1 MTGNI
6 SLWGIPVGGYLCSQE
21 NMGIKKIAQTGVVRK
36 MSIFSNMTQNISLE
50 EYLALL
56 ERMKQA
62 ALCDMDT
69 FPEKENRS
77 GDERV
82 FSFLGVRFRYRD
94 DEDCLYAD
102 CSSMGYQPFTR
113 FHPHLWEYMKE
124 ESEGFLEDQDLFEEP
139 MEDKFYWEVTK
150 YIQLDERIY
159 EQYEVT
165 FSLKLEMLSVK
176 GYLYEFERWR
186 FRHSEYL
193 KYFTEEQEFILKHAR
208 QSETPVNVVLPYHPG
223 DILYLDAQP
232 FGRPFYAVYCGETMS
247 DRDHFEWTKK
257 EYGCYKREHPCL
269 YLSEDHKGLDLT
281 NLAGWFT
288 DYVPF
293 PYAPLDRIR
302 VAATCGNPGLLKASK
317 MLKKAPDVFWKW
329 RDMKWSG
336 APAGDNGGM
345 EKYIF

>member
-1 MTGNI
+1 MRDGKQKNN
-6 SLWGIPVGGYLCSQE
+6 SGRG
-21 NMGIKKIAQTGVVRK
+21 KRK
-36 MSIFSNMTQNISLE
+36 MSILSIMTQNISLE

-223 DILYLDAQP
+223 DILYLDAKP

-257 EYGCYKREHPCL
+257 EYGFYKREHPCL

-302 VAATCGNPGLLKASK
+302 VADTCGNPGLLKASK
-317 MLKKAPDVFWKW
+317 MLKKDPDVFWKW
-329 RDMKWSG
+329 RDLKWSG

>member
-1 MTGNI
+1 
-6 SLWGIPVGGYLCSQE
+6 
-21 NMGIKKIAQTGVVRK
+21 
-36 MSIFSNMTQNISLE
+36 MSILSIMTQNISLE

-82 FSFLGVRFRYRD
+82 FSFLGIRFRYRD

-223 DILYLDAQP
+223 DILYLDAKP

-257 EYGCYKREHPCL
+257 EYGFYKREHPCL

-302 VAATCGNPGLLKASK
+302 VADTCGNPGLLKASK
-317 MLKKAPDVFWKW
+317 MLKKDPDVFWKW
-329 RDMKWSG
+329 RDLKWSG

>member
-1 MTGNI
+1 
-6 SLWGIPVGGYLCSQE
+6 
-21 NMGIKKIAQTGVVRK
+21 
-36 MSIFSNMTQNISLE
+36 MSILSIMTQNISLE

-102 CSSMGYQPFTR
+102 CSSMRYQPFTR

-223 DILYLDAQP
+223 DILYLDAKP

-257 EYGCYKREHPCL
+257 EYGFYKREHPCL

-302 VAATCGNPGLLKASK
+302 VADTCGNPGLLKASK
-317 MLKKAPDVFWKW
+317 MLKKDPDVFWKW
-329 RDMKWSG
+329 RDLKWSG

>member
-1 MTGNI
+1 
-6 SLWGIPVGGYLCSQE
+6 
-21 NMGIKKIAQTGVVRK
+21 
-36 MSIFSNMTQNISLE
+36 MSILSIMTQNISLE

-82 FSFLGVRFRYRD
+82 FSFLGIRFRYRD

-193 KYFTEEQEFILKHAR
+193 KYFTEEQEFILKHAK

-223 DILYLDAQP
+223 DILYLDAKP

-257 EYGCYKREHPCL
+257 EYGFYKREHPCL
-269 YLSEDHKGLDLT
+269 YISEDHKGLDLT

-302 VAATCGNPGLLKASK
+302 VADTCGNPGLLKASK
-317 MLKKAPDVFWKW
+317 MLKKDPDVFWKW
-329 RDMKWSG
+329 RDLKWSG

>member
-1 MTGNI
+1 
-6 SLWGIPVGGYLCSQE
+6 
-21 NMGIKKIAQTGVVRK
+21 
-36 MSIFSNMTQNISLE
+36 MSILSIMTQNISLE

-82 FSFLGVRFRYRD
+82 FSFLGIRFRYRD

-124 ESEGFLEDQDLFEEP
+124 ESEGFLEDQDLFEER

-193 KYFTEEQEFILKHAR
+193 KYFTEEQEFILKHER
-208 QSETPVNVVLPYHPG
+208 QAETPVNVVLPYHPG
-223 DILYLDAQP
+223 DILYLDAKP

-257 EYGCYKREHPCL
+257 EYGFYKREHPCL
-269 YLSEDHKGLDLT
+269 YISEDHKGLDLT

-302 VAATCGNPGLLKASK
+302 VADTCGNPGLLKASK
-317 MLKKAPDVFWKW
+317 MLKKDPDVFWKW
-329 RDMKWSG
+329 RDLKWSG

>member
-1 MTGNI
+1 
-6 SLWGIPVGGYLCSQE
+6 
-21 NMGIKKIAQTGVVRK
+21 
-36 MSIFSNMTQNISLE
+36 MSILSIMTQNISLE

-223 DILYLDAQP
+223 DILYLDARP

-257 EYGCYKREHPCL
+257 EYGFYKREHPCL
-269 YLSEDHKGLDLT
+269 YISEDHKGLDLT

-302 VAATCGNPGLLKASK
+302 VADTCGNPGLLKASK
-317 MLKKAPDVFWKW
+317 MLKKDPDVFWKW
-329 RDMKWSG
+329 RDLKWSG

>member
-1 MTGNI
+1 
-6 SLWGIPVGGYLCSQE
+6 
-21 NMGIKKIAQTGVVRK
+21 
-36 MSIFSNMTQNISLE
+36 MSILSIMTQNISLE

-150 YIQLDERIY
+150 YIQLDGHIY
-159 EQYEVT
+159 EQYKVT
-165 FSLKLEMLSVK
+165 LSLKLKILSVQ
-176 GYLYEFERWR
+176 GYPYEFEGRM
-186 FRHSEYL
+186 FRHPEYL
-193 KYFTEEQEFILKHAR
+193 KCFTEEQQFILKHAR
-208 QSETPVNVVLPYHPG
+208 LMMEPMNVVLPYHPG
-223 DILYLDAQP
+223 DILYIDARP
-232 FGRPFYAVYCGETMS
+232 FGKPFYAVYCGETIS
-247 DRDHFEWTKK
+247 DREHFEWTKE
-257 EYGCYKREHPCL
+257 EYGFYKREQPCL
-269 YLSEDHKGLDLT
+269 YISEDHKGLDLT

-288 DYVPF
+288 DYIPF
-293 PYAPLDRIR
+293 PYAPFDQIR
-302 VAATCGNPGLLKASK
+302 VVETCDDSGLLKASK
-317 MLKKAPDVFWKW
+317 MLKENPDVFWKW
-329 RDMKWSG
+329 LNWKD
-336 APAGDNGGM
+336 
-345 EKYIF
+345 EHC

>member
-1 MTGNI
+1 
-6 SLWGIPVGGYLCSQE
+6 
-21 NMGIKKIAQTGVVRK
+21 
-36 MSIFSNMTQNISLE
+36 MSILSIMTQNISLE

-223 DILYLDAQP
+223 DILYLDARP

-257 EYGCYKREHPCL
+257 EYGFYKREHPCL
-269 YLSEDHKGLDLT
+269 YISENHKGLDLT

-302 VAATCGNPGLLKASK
+302 VTDTCGNPGLLKASK
-317 MLKKAPDVFWKW
+317 MLKKDPDVFWKW
-329 RDMKWSG
+329 RDLKWSG

>member
-1 MTGNI
+1 
-6 SLWGIPVGGYLCSQE
+6 
-21 NMGIKKIAQTGVVRK
+21 
-36 MSIFSNMTQNISLE
+36 
-50 EYLALL
+50 
-56 ERMKQA
+56 
-62 ALCDMDT
+62 
-69 FPEKENRS
+69 
-77 GDERV
+77 
-82 FSFLGVRFRYRD
+82 
-94 DEDCLYAD
+94 
-102 CSSMGYQPFTR
+102 
-113 FHPHLWEYMKE
+113 
-124 ESEGFLEDQDLFEEP
+124 

-223 DILYLDAQP
+223 DILYLDSKP

-257 EYGCYKREHPCL
+257 EYGFYKREHPCL

-302 VAATCGNPGLLKASK
+302 VADTCGNPGLLKASK
-317 MLKKAPDVFWKW
+317 MLKKDPDVFWKW
-329 RDMKWSG
+329 RDLKWSG

>member
-1 MTGNI
+1 
-6 SLWGIPVGGYLCSQE
+6 
-21 NMGIKKIAQTGVVRK
+21 
-36 MSIFSNMTQNISLE
+36 MSILSIMTQNISLE

-102 CSSMGYQPFTR
+102 CSSMGYQTFTR

-223 DILYLDAQP
+223 DILYLDAKP

-257 EYGCYKREHPCL
+257 EYGFYKREHPCL
-269 YLSEDHKGLDLT
+269 YISEDHKGLDLT

-302 VAATCGNPGLLKASK
+302 VADTCGNPGLLKASK
-317 MLKKAPDVFWKW
+317 MLKKDPDVFWKW
-329 RDMKWSG
+329 RDLKWSG

>member
-1 MTGNI
+1 
-6 SLWGIPVGGYLCSQE
+6 
-21 NMGIKKIAQTGVVRK
+21 
-36 MSIFSNMTQNISLE
+36 MSILSIMTQNISLE

-223 DILYLDAQP
+223 DILYLDARP

-257 EYGCYKREHPCL
+257 EYGFYKREHPCL
-269 YLSEDHKGLDLT
+269 YISENHKGLDLT

-302 VAATCGNPGLLKASK
+302 VADTCGNPGLLKASK
-317 MLKKAPDVFWKW
+317 MLKKDPDVFWKW
-329 RDMKWSG
+329 RDLKWSG

>member
-1 MTGNI
+1 
-6 SLWGIPVGGYLCSQE
+6 
-21 NMGIKKIAQTGVVRK
+21 
-36 MSIFSNMTQNISLE
+36 MSILSIMTQNISLE

-82 FSFLGVRFRYRD
+82 FSFLGIRFRYRD

-193 KYFTEEQEFILKHAR
+193 EYFTEEQEFILKHAR

-223 DILYLDAQP
+223 DILYLDAKP

-257 EYGCYKREHPCL
+257 EYGFYKREHPCL
-269 YLSEDHKGLDLT
+269 YISEDHKGLDLT

-302 VAATCGNPGLLKASK
+302 VADTCGNPGLLKASK
-317 MLKKAPDVFWKW
+317 MLKKDPDVFWKW
-329 RDMKWSG
+329 RDLKWSG